1 MSTGKDMP
9 GGTTLKFNA
18 FHLLEMNI
26 RGVTK
31 EEQYG
36 FTGIIV
42 RTKCVKNKLFVP
54 NIEIELIGDFVTGF
68 SNFWTNYKFLVDNK
82 RLESGAWN
90 YLIDLPE
97 KKFRT
102 KDAPQLYETDDKF
115 KEFYNKAVQE
125 TIQTEIVN
133 KYKMEE

>member
-26 RGVTK
+26 KGITK
-31 EEQYG
+31 EEMYG
-36 FTGIIV
+36 FSGIIV
-42 RTKCVKNKLFVP
+42 RTKCVKNKLFAP

-68 SNFWTNYKFLVDNK
+68 SNFWTNYNFLVSNK
-82 RLESGAWN
+82 RLETGAWN

-102 KDAPQLYETDDKF
+102 KDAVELYEKDEKF
-115 KEFYNKAVQE
+115 REYFNKVSQE
-125 TIQTEIVN
+125 TINTEIIN
-133 KYKMEE
+133 KHKSWV